1 LAFDG
6 ERSTLFMFIS
16 SSEPNS
22 LGAADKLSRL
32 GSPPT
37 HILALLYFATNLTKG
52 LDYHPVSNPW
62 IVARR
67 TN

>member
-1 LAFDG
+1 
-6 ERSTLFMFIS
+6 MFIS

-22 LGAADKLSRL
+22 LGAADKLCRL
-32 GSPPT
+32 GCPPT